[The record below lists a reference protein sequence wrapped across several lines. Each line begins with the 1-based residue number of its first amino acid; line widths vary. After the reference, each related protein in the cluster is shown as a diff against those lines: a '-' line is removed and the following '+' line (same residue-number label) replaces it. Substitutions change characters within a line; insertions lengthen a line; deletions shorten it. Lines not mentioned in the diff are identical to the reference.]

1 MGWFNSPTVS
11 RIYGLI
17 WLALAAVAA
26 TSSTASSGAL
36 VAMGVLGIVAG
47 LALWRFDLWWGQRP
61 TVRLVDSRPYTELR
75 RVLPPLA
82 LELGTLLIGFRFAP
96 EDTWGVF
103 GLCLLSVLQALVAP
117 RSYRRR
123 AARREVKLLAI
134 EAGE

>member
-1 MGWFNSPTVS
+1 
-11 RIYGLI
+11 
-17 WLALAAVAA
+17 LAAAAA
-26 TSSTASSGAL
+26 TSSAASSGAL

-61 TVRLVDSRPYTELR
+61 AVRFVDSRPYTELR

-82 LELGTLLIGFRFAP
+82 LELGTLLIGFRVAP

-134 EAGE
+134 GAGE